1 MFPPPLA
8 ASAPPALEVRA
19 ATAMRAMG
27 EGAAA
32 AAAMA
37 ADSPGGMRPAWWYCD
52 MKWT

>member
-8 ASAPPALEVRA
+8 ASAPPALEEVRA
-19 ATAMRAMG
+19 ATAIRAKG
-27 EGAAA
+27 EGVA